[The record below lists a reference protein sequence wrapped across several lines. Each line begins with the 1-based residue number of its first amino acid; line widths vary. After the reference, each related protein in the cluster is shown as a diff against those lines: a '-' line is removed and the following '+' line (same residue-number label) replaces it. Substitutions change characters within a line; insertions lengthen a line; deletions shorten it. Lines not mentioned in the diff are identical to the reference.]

1 MLSGVLTHMKTATVL
16 SSFVA
21 AALVL
26 SACGS
31 SPPEARTVPGA
42 VDSQAPVDPE
52 SPVSSTPDPSATLPQ
67 GDGRAQRVRPRSGM
81 ADLRQVAWEKA
92 RQTSSGR
99 ALRVTYWSGVEPC
112 NVLDNVDV
120 AYSPKRITVTLFEGH
135 DPEAGDVACI
145 DIALLKAVVVKLDEP
160 VDGRKIVD
168 GAK

>member
-1 MLSGVLTHMKTATVL
+1 MLSGVLRHMKTATL
-16 SSFVA
+16 FSSLVA
-21 AALVL
+21 AALIS

-31 SPPEARTVPGA
+31 GPPEVRSAPGTGG
-42 VDSQAPVDPE
+42 APTAVDPE
-52 SPVSSTPDPSATLPQ
+52 SPVSSTPDPNATLPQ
-67 GDGRAQRVRPRSGM
+67 GDGRAQRVKPRSGM
-81 ADLRQVAWEKA
+81 ADLRQVAWERA

-112 NVLDNVDV
+112 NVLDHVNVD
-120 AYSPKRITVTLFEGH
+120 YSSTEITVTLFEGH

-145 DIALLKAVVVKLDEP
+145 EIALMKAVVVKLDQA